1 MRKSGILTHTTR
13 ECKYHVVF
21 IPKCRKKVLYGTL
34 RKYLGTVF
42 KDLAQQRESEIEE
55 WHLRP
60 YHVHMLL
67 SVPPK
72 YSVSEVVGFI
82 KGKSAIYVAR
92 NFMSHRKNYG
102 GQNFWARGYYVS
114 TVGRDEK
121 TIRKYI
127 QDQEK
132 EDIKLEQGDLFR

>member
-1 MRKSGILTHTTR
+1 M
-13 ECKYHVVF
+13 
-21 IPKCRKKVLYGTL
+21 
-34 RKYLGTVF
+34 
-42 KDLAQQRESEIEE
+42 
-55 WHLRP
+55 
-60 YHVHMLL
+60 
-67 SVPPK
+67 
-72 YSVSEVVGFI
+72 
-82 KGKSAIYVAR
+82 AR

-102 GQNFWARGYYVS
+102 SQNFWARGYYVS